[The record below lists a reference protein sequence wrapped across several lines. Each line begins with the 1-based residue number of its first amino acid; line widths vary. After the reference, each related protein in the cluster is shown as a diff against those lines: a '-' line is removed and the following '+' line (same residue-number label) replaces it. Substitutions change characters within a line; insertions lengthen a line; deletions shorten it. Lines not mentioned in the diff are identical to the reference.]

1 MRARGGNVA
10 DALDSTRATAAGE
23 AFAALLATSL
33 DDALAGDGDPAERA
47 VALFRTTAES
57 VPAYRE
63 WLAEQGFDAKSVRS
77 AADFAR
83 VPVMSK
89 QNYVLRY
96 PLAARCRNGRVED
109 CDMVAVSSGSTGVP
123 TFWPRNARDEYA
135 VMRRFEQVFVDAF
148 RADERRTLAVVC
160 FALGTWV
167 GGMYT
172 TNACRL
178 LSARGHPV
186 VVVTPGNSK
195 DEILRVLG
203 DLSAGFE
210 QVVLLGYPPFL
221 KDTLD
226 AGRARGIDFASM
238 HVKCVMAGEVFSESW
253 RDLLLERAGADSPC
267 YASASLY
274 GTADGGVLGNETP
287 LSIAARRLFAARPD
301 LARDVFGQARLPTL
315 VQYDPHSRFFE
326 ASERRLLFSGDGGVP
341 LVRYAILDEGGVIP
355 HDTLMKRLG
364 AEGLDPY
371 AALDGRGARPL
382 PFVYVFGRSD
392 FTVSFYGANVYPEN
406 VSVGLETPDV
416 HGFVS
421 GKFVM
426 EVVEGGEGPPV
437 LSIAVELAPG
447 EQATEER
454 LALVTESVLRE
465 LVRLN
470 SEFANYVPAEQRTP
484 RVRLLPSGDPGYFP
498 VGVKH
503 RYTRR
508 PAKG

>member
-1 MRARGGNVA
+1 
-10 DALDSTRATAAGE
+10 LDSKRAAAGGE
-23 AFAALLATSL
+23 AFSGLLRTSL
-33 DDALAGDGDPAERA
+33 DDALAPGGDPAERA

-63 WLAEQGFDAKSVRS
+63 WLDGQGFDPKSVRS

-83 VPVMSK
+83 VPITSK
-89 QNYVLRY
+89 ANYVLRY
-96 PLAARCRNGRVED
+96 PLASRCRGGRIED
-109 CDMVAVSSGSTGVP
+109 CDMVAVSSGSTGTP
-123 TFWPRNARDEYA
+123 TFWPRSARDEYA
-135 VMRRFEQVFVDAF
+135 VARRFEQVFVDAF
-148 RADERRTLAVVC
+148 RADERTTLAVVC

-178 LSARGHPV
+178 LSARGHPIML
-186 VVVTPGNSK
+186 VTPGNSR
-195 DEILRVLG
+195 DEILRVLR
-203 DLSAGFE
+203 DLSPSFE

-226 AGRARGIDFASM
+226 AGRARGIDFATM

-253 RDLLLERAGADSPC
+253 RDLLLERAGADSPS

-287 LSIAARRLFAARPD
+287 LSIAVRRLLAARPA
-301 LARDVFGQARLPTL
+301 LAREIFGESRLPTV
-315 VQYDPHSRFFE
+315 VQYDPYSRFFE

-341 LVRYAILDEGGVIP
+341 LVRYAILDEGGVIA
-355 HDTLMKRLG
+355 HDVLLGRLRT
-364 AEGLDPY
+364 EGLDPC
-371 AALDGRGARPL
+371 AELGDRGARRL

-406 VSVGLETPDV
+406 VSVGLEAPDV
-416 HGFVS
+416 EGFVS

-426 EVVEGGEGPPV
+426 EVVEGGDGPPC
-437 LSIAVELAPG
+437 LSVAVELAPG
-447 EQATEER
+447 ESATEER
-454 LALVTESVLRE
+454 AVLVAESILRE
-465 LVRLN
+465 LCRVN
-470 SEFANYVPAEQRTP
+470 SEFANYVPAERRFP
-484 RVRLLPSGDPGYFP
+484 RVRLLPTGDPGYFP

-508 PAKG
+508 PAKT